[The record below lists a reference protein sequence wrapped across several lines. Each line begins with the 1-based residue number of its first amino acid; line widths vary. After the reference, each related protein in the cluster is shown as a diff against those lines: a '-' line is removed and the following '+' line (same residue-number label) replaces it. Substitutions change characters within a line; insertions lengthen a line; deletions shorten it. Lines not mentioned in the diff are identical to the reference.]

1 MNWVIIFG
9 IVIGYWK
16 LGFVICDC
24 GLERG
29 NKVGDWDLR
38 LDIGDLISGMFIRME
53 FLELG
58 FDFGLGSR
66 LEIGIEIGIQVKI
79 LLILMFI

>member
-1 MNWVIIFG
+1 MGNNIWDCDWV
-9 IVIGYWK
+9 
-16 LGFVICDC
+16 LETRICDC

-66 LEIGIEIGIQVKI
+66 LEIGIEIGIQLKI